1 LESHTRLCHRQKT
14 LFKIVLVDNRQNSVQ
29 MNHHHPTTSTFLK
42 DLHPLF
48 AFLIHYS
55 VIIPSSIAVNDL
67 FFLPL
72 ASDKTYPFSGYVVT
86 TTADHHYFTV
96 RNLKSHQCDQPHS
109 FLTQIGPHGEVI
121 SSFLLLYAL
130 LILVFR
136 LAAKRGVLRMA
147 VFYEYTWLCNSTLLL
162 GFIGLRTC
170 RPLLVTGPVIAV
182 SIDQLLWYIDLIGWT
197 AR

>member
-1 LESHTRLCHRQKT
+1 
-14 LFKIVLVDNRQNSVQ
+14 
-29 MNHHHPTTSTFLK
+29 MNNHPTPCTFLK

-48 AFLIHYS
+48 AVLIHYS
-55 VIIPSSIAVNDL
+55 VIVPSSIAVNDL

-72 ASDKTYPFSGYVVT
+72 SGDKTYPFSGYVVT
-86 TTADHHYFTV
+86 AIADDHHYFTV
-96 RNLKSHQCDQPHS
+96 RNLKSHQCDQPKT
-109 FLTQIGPHGEVI
+109 FLTQIGPHGEAI
-121 SSFLLLYAL
+121 SWFLLLYVV

-136 LAAKRGVLRMA
+136 LAAKRGTLRMA

-170 RPLLVTGPVIAV
+170 RPLLATGPAIAV